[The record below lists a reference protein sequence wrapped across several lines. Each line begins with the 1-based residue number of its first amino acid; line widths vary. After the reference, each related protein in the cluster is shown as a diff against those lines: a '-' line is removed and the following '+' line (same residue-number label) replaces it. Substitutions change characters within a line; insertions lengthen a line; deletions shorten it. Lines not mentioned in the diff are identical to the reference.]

1 MDALLVPY
9 GTAGDLHPFVALGL
23 ALRARG
29 HRVRVLTT
37 SAAAPAAERAGLAV
51 VRVERDRAGVTAGG
65 GRLAAAV
72 DGACDLALRA
82 VGRRW
87 RKLARASTIL
97 PWLRPVCAAI
107 ARLYVPGQT
116 VVVASS
122 PALGARLAHDWLG
135 VPLATAHLAPV
146 MFRSA
151 YRPPLLPPLVLP
163 SWWSVRARRAAYRL
177 ADALVLDR
185 LLARPVNAA
194 RAELGLPP
202 VRRVLGEWRDSPQC
216 VLGLFPEW
224 FAPPQPDW
232 PAATRLT
239 GFPLYDGAEAEEVP
253 PGLEEFLDDGPPP
266 VAFTPGTGTKQVGRF
281 LAESVAACRRLGCR
295 GLLLTRRAE
304 QVPAE
309 LPPEVR
315 HFAYVPF
322 SRVLPRVAAL
332 VHHGG
337 VGTLAQALAAVTPQ
351 LVVPRAHDQHDNA
364 ARLARLGVS
373 ATLPPRSY
381 RGAAVADALARLL
394 TDPRVAACC
403 RDAARRPFGG
413 VDEACAVVERLA
425 PLPVAPAA

>member
-9 GTAGDLHPFVALGL
+9 GTAGDLNPFVALGL

-29 HRVRVLTT
+29 HRVRVLTPA
-37 SAAAPAAERAGLAV
+37 AAAPTAERAGLEV

-72 DGACDLALRA
+72 DRACDLALRV

-87 RKLARASTIL
+87 RKLARASTLL
-97 PWLRPVCAAI
+97 PWLRPVCAAV
-107 ARLYVPGQT
+107 ARLYVPGRT

-151 YRPPLLPPLVLP
+151 YRPPRQPPLVLP
-163 SWWSVRARRAAYRL
+163 AWWPPGANCAAYRL

-185 LLARPVNAA
+185 LLAGPVNAA

-202 VRRVLGEWRDSPQC
+202 VRRVLGAWRHSPQC

-239 GFPLYDGAEAEEVP
+239 GFPLYDGGPAEEP
-253 PGLEEFLDDGPPP
+253 PGLGEFLDAGPP
-266 VAFTPGTGTKQVGRF
+266 VVFTPGTGAKRAGRF
-281 LAESVAACRRLGCR
+281 LAESAAACRRLGCR
-295 GLLLTRRAE
+295 GLLLTRLAE
-304 QVPAE
+304 QVPAD

-315 HFAYVPF
+315 HFAYAPF
-322 SRVLPRVAAL
+322 SRVLPRAAAL

-337 VGTLAQALAAVTPQ
+337 VGTLAQALAAGTPQ

-364 ARLARLGVS
+364 DRLARLGVS
-373 ATLPPRSY
+373 ATLAPRAY
-381 RGAAVADALARLL
+381 RAATAADALARLL
-394 TDPRVAACC
+394 TDPEVAARC
-403 RDAARRPFGG
+403 RDVARRPFGG
-413 VDEACAVVERLA
+413 ADEACGVLERLA
-425 PLPVAPAA
+425 QMPVAPAA

>member
-37 SAAAPAAERAGLAV
+37 AAAAPAAESVGLEV
-51 VRVERDRAGVTAGG
+51 VRVERDRAGVAAGG

-72 DGACDLALRA
+72 DRACDLALRL

-87 RKLARASTIL
+87 RKLARASTVL
-97 PWLRPVCAAI
+97 PWLRPVCAAV
-107 ARLYVPGQT
+107 ARLYVPGRT
-116 VVVASS
+116 VVAASS

-135 VPLATAHLAPV
+135 VPLATVHLSPA

-163 SWWSVRARRAAYRL
+163 AWWSPRARRAAYRL

-202 VRRVLGEWRDSPQC
+202 VRRVLGAWRHSPQC

-232 PAATRLT
+232 PAPTRLT
-239 GFPLYDGAEAEEVP
+239 GFPLFDGGPAEAP
-253 PGLEEFLDDGPPP
+253 PGLEEFLDAGPPP
-266 VAFTPGTGTKQVGRF
+266 VVFTPGTGAKRAGRF
-281 LAESVAACRRLGCR
+281 LAESAAACRRLGCR
-295 GLLLTRRAE
+295 GLLLTRLAE
-304 QVPAE
+304 QVPAD
-309 LPPEVR
+309 LPPGVR
-315 HFAYVPF
+315 HFAYAPF
-322 SRVLPRVAAL
+322 SRVLPRAAAL

-337 VGTLAQALAAVTPQ
+337 IGTLAQALAAGAPQ

-373 ATLPPRSY
+373 ATLPPRAY
-381 RGAAVADALARLL
+381 RAAAVADALARLL
-394 TDPRVAACC
+394 TEPEVAARC

-413 VDEACAVVERLA
+413 VDEACGVLERLA
-425 PLPVAPAA
+425 PLRVAPAA

>member
-1 MDALLVPY
+1 
-9 GTAGDLHPFVALGL
+9 
-23 ALRARG
+23 
-29 HRVRVLTT
+29 
-37 SAAAPAAERAGLAV
+37 
-51 VRVERDRAGVTAGG
+51 
-65 GRLAAAV
+65 
-72 DGACDLALRA
+72 
-82 VGRRW
+82 
-87 RKLARASTIL
+87 
-97 PWLRPVCAAI
+97 
-107 ARLYVPGQT
+107 

-135 VPLATAHLAPV
+135 VPLATVHLAPA

-151 YRPPLLPPLVLP
+151 HRPPLLPPLVLP
-163 SWWSVRARRAAYRL
+163 AWWSPGAKRAAYRL

-202 VRRVLGEWRDSPQC
+202 VRRVLDGWRHSPQC

-232 PAATRLT
+232 PAPTRLA
-239 GFPLYDGAEAEEVP
+239 GFPLYDGAEEVP
-253 PGLEEFLDDGPPP
+253 PGLEEFLGAGPPP
-266 VAFTPGTGTKQVGRF
+266 VVFTPGTGAKRAGDF
-281 LAESVAACRRLGCR
+281 LAESAGACRRLGCR

-304 QVPAE
+304 QVPAG

-322 SRVLPRVAAL
+322 SRVLPRAAAL

-337 VGTLAQALAAVTPQ
+337 VGTLAQALAAGVPQ

-364 ARLARLGVS
+364 ARLVELGV
-373 ATLPPRSY
+373 ATTLRPRSY
-381 RGAAVADALARLL
+381 RAPAVADALTWLL
-394 TDPRVAACC
+394 TEPEVAARC
-403 RDAARRPFGG
+403 RDVARRPFGG
-413 VDEACAVVERLA
+413 VDEACDVLERLA